1 MTEVVHKFQTPGGVE
16 LDVSVPAGAIDVETV
31 DGEESVVVLEGDARL
46 VDQTTVELNGR
57 RLVVAYRGRRSLG
70 ITIAFGDFSFGGSR
84 LRVRAS
90 VPHGAEARLTTVSAD
105 MRLTGRFDALA
116 AKSTSGDLTLRGE
129 IERDAEVKTVSGDV
143 RLERVGGS
151 LRCQGVSG
159 DVDVAWVGHEVE
171 TKSVSGDVRLGSL
184 REGDASFTSVSG
196 DIQIGIAAGSFLD
209 VDAGT
214 VSGDLSSEVP
224 LSNAPEGDGGGGPTV
239 VLRGK
244 TVSGDVK
251 VFRAA

>member
-1 MTEVVHKFQTPGGVE
+1 MSVQRFHTPDGVE
-16 LDVSVPAGAIDVETV
+16 LDVTVPSGTIDVETV
-31 DGEESVVVLEGDARL
+31 DGDESVVVLEGDERL
-46 VDQTTVELNGR
+46 IDQTHVELHGR
-57 RLVVAYRGRRSLG
+57 RLVVSFRGRRPFG
-70 ITIAFGDFSFGGSR
+70 ITIAIGDFSFGSAR

-90 VPHGAEARLTTVSAD
+90 VPHGADAALSTASGD
-105 MRLTGRFDALA
+105 MNLAGRFATLA
-116 AKSTSGDLTLRGE
+116 TKSASGDLTLRGE
-129 IERDAEVKTVSGDV
+129 VEGDALLKTVSGDV

-151 LRCQGVSG
+151 LRCQSVSG

-171 TKSVSGDVRLGSL
+171 LKTVSGDVRVGSV
-184 REGDASFTSVSG
+184 REGGAVFTSISG
-196 DIQIGIAAGSFLD
+196 DIEIGIASGSFLD
-209 VDAGT
+209 VDAGS

-224 LSNAPEGDGGGGPTV
+224 LASSPEANGDGPTV